1 VSGISYAVFL
11 SYASQDAE
19 AAKRI
24 CDALRAA
31 GIEVWFDQSE
41 LRGGDVWDRQIR
53 QQIHDCRLFIPIV
66 SAHTEAR
73 VEGYF
78 RREWKLAVDRT
89 HDLSERVAFLV
100 PLVIDSTSE
109 AKADVPDAFRHVQWT
124 RLPGGTSSPAFV
136 ERIRRLIT
144 PPPASALPGATA
156 APEYKAAQLS
166 TATAGPRRVARVA
179 MWALCGAVA
188 LGLAYLVA
196 DRYGLSKH
204 TAAQKPAAAVAPA
217 PTAAIPTIP
226 EKSVA
231 VLPFVD
237 MSEKKNQEYF
247 SDGLSEELIDML
259 TKIPDLRVPARTSS
273 FYFKGKP
280 STIAEIAKTL
290 GVAHVLE
297 GSVRKSG
304 NTLRITAQL
313 IRADNGYNIWSE
325 TYDRHID
332 DIFKIQDDIASAVV
346 TALKSSLIG
355 KMASNTAGTKNADAY
370 TLYLRARTLDN
381 RSLSKEDSDTA
392 AEYLRKA
399 AALDPAFVGA
409 WTQLVIV
416 LCQEV
421 RFQYVPPQAVSVE
434 VHRAMERVL
443 ALSPGSARAHY
454 AMAQIHLALDKDSRS
469 AAADFTRAYELD
481 PTDADNI
488 RLMGHITAS
497 STGDNERALIH
508 YLKAIEVDPLN
519 LTNYRAVASCYDNL
533 GRFADA
539 LASYRKALELE
550 PGYPGLHGSI
560 AVDLAQLGR
569 ESEAFAEI
577 QKEADDG
584 SQRIA
589 RAWVY
594 AVLGRKADAEA
605 ELTVIEQS
613 FGAESP
619 MDIAALHAYLG
630 DVDQAFVWIDRAYLA
645 NPENLFTLKYDSSFK
660 GIRDD
665 PRYRALLR
673 KMNLPE

>member
-1 VSGISYAVFL
+1 
-11 SYASQDAE
+11 
-19 AAKRI
+19 
-24 CDALRAA
+24 
-31 GIEVWFDQSE
+31 
-41 LRGGDVWDRQIR
+41 
-53 QQIHDCRLFIPIV
+53 
-66 SAHTEAR
+66 
-73 VEGYF
+73 
-78 RREWKLAVDRT
+78 
-89 HDLSERVAFLV
+89 
-100 PLVIDSTSE
+100 
-109 AKADVPDAFRHVQWT
+109 
-124 RLPGGTSSPAFV
+124 
-136 ERIRRLIT
+136 
-144 PPPASALPGATA
+144 
-156 APEYKAAQLS
+156 
-166 TATAGPRRVARVA
+166 
-179 MWALCGAVA
+179 
-188 LGLAYLVA
+188 
-196 DRYGLSKH
+196 
-204 TAAQKPAAAVAPA
+204 
-217 PTAAIPTIP
+217 
-226 EKSVA
+226 
-231 VLPFVD
+231 
-237 MSEKKNQEYF
+237 MSEHKDQEYF

-313 IRADNGYNIWSE
+313 IRADNGYHIWSE

-355 KMASNTAGTKNADAY
+355 KMVSNTAGTKNADAY
-370 TLYLRARTLDN
+370 ALYLRARALDN
-381 RSLSKEDSDTA
+381 RSRSKEDSDIA

-399 AALDPAFVGA
+399 AAIDPAFVGA

-421 RFQYVPPQAVSVE
+421 RLQYVPPQAVSVE

-443 ALSPGSARAHY
+443 ALSPGTAHAHN
-454 AMAQIHLALDKDSRS
+454 AMAQIHLALDKDWRS

-481 PTDADNI
+481 PTEADNI

-497 STGDNERALIH
+497 LTGDNERALIH

-519 LTNYRAVASCYDNL
+519 LRNYRAVASCYDNL

-550 PGYPGLHGSI
+550 PGYPGLHASI

-605 ELTVIEQS
+605 ELTAIEQS

-630 DVDQAFVWIDRAYLA
+630 DVDQAFVWLDRAYLA